1 VSDDWRSRQKA
12 WDEQTL
18 PRVTNGTGERK
29 PRFSTISDVEIERL
43 YTPLDLAG
51 EDAGGGGPTA
61 VDHLGDPL
69 RSGAG
74 TWSGFDPLRDVGYPG
89 EAPFTRGIHPT
100 GYRTRLW
107 TMRMF
112 AGFGAA
118 EDTNER
124 FHRLLRAGQTGLSVA
139 YDMPT
144 LYGYDTDDA
153 EAEGEFGTCGVA
165 VSSLADMEVLLDGL
179 PLDRISTSMTINSP
193 AAPIWA
199 MYIAAAEK
207 RGFPRDRLEGTTQND
222 ILKEFV
228 AQKEFLFPPEP
239 SIRLVTDTI
248 EFGTRELPRWNTISI
263 SGYHIREAGSTA
275 VQELAFTIADGMAY
289 VEECLRRG
297 LRVDEFAPRLS
308 FFFNSHSDFFEE
320 IAKFR
325 AARRIW
331 WKLMTQRYR
340 AENERS
346 TWMRFH
352 TQTAGVSLTAQQP
365 LNNLTRVAIQAL
377 AAVLGGTQSLH
388 TDAYDEAWAVP
399 SAEAAMLALRQQQV
413 IASETGVT
421 NTVDPLGG
429 SWFVES
435 LTNEVERQV
444 WAYLDEIDRL
454 GGMVAA
460 IGAGYPQK
468 EIADAAYRFQR
479 EFDAGEREIVG
490 VNVHTDP
497 DEELSI
503 PLLEVSEESRERHLS
518 RLARVRAERDPE
530 RVAAALAKL
539 RDLSS
544 RPGSSEAN
552 VMPAL
557 IECAT
562 AYATLGEMCGVFRAV
577 FGEYR
582 EPVAV

>member
-1 VSDDWRSRQKA
+1 MSEGWRERERRWRDETLSRA
-12 WDEQTL
+12 EA
-18 PRVTNGTGERK
+18 RAGERR
-29 PRFSTISDVEIERL
+29 PRFSTISDVEVQRL
-43 YTPLDLAG
+43 YTPLELAADG
-51 EDAGGGGPTA
+51 AGGGGPTA

-69 RSGAG
+69 RQAAG
-74 TWSGFDPLRDVGYPG
+74 QWAGFDELRDIGFPG

-112 AGFGAA
+112 AGFGSA

-124 FHRLLRAGQTGLSVA
+124 FHQLLRAGQTGLSVA

-144 LYGYDTDDA
+144 LYGYDTDDPA
-153 EAEGEFGTCGVA
+153 ADGEFGTCGVA
-165 VSSLADMEVLLDGL
+165 VSSLADMELLLAEL

-207 RGFPRDRLEGTTQND
+207 RGFPRAQLEGTIQND
-222 ILKEFV
+222 ILKEYV
-228 AQKEFLFPPEP
+228 AQKEFLFPPQP
-239 SIRLVTDTI
+239 SMRLVTDTI

-289 VEECLRRG
+289 VEDALRRG
-297 LRVDEFAPRLS
+297 LHIDEFAPRLS

-399 SAEAAMLALRQQQV
+399 SAEAALLALRQQQV
-413 IASETGVT
+413 IASETGVI
-421 NTVDPLGG
+421 NTVDPLAG

-444 WAYLDEIDRL
+444 WRYLDEIDRL

-460 IGAGYPQK
+460 IGLGYPQK

-490 VNVHTDP
+490 VNVHTE
-497 DEELSI
+497 DERLAI
-503 PLLEVSEESRERHLS
+503 PLLEVSEASKGRHLARLERTRRERD
-518 RLARVRAERDPE
+518 AEQ
-530 RVAAALAKL
+530 VGAALARL
-539 RDLSS
+539 HDLASQ
-544 RPGSSEAN
+544 PGSSDTN
-552 VMPAL
+552 LMPAL
-557 IECAT
+557 IECAN